1 MARPSEGKWVQE
13 KTLVF
18 PPEEDCYI
26 YKRPNSGTWQYFLTI
41 PGEGVERKS
50 TKKKNQVEA
59 LQVARDR
66 KLEVMMRQKQSGRE
80 KNSTKIARKVL
91 TLMKLRVRTTS

>member
-13 KTLVF
+13 KILVF

-26 YKRPNSGTWQYFLTI
+26 YKRPNSFAWQYFLTI

-50 TKKKNQVEA
+50 TKKKHQLEV
-59 LQVARDR
+59 LQLARDR
-66 KLEVMMRQKQSGRE
+66 RLEVMM
-80 KNSTKIARKVL
+80 
-91 TLMKLRVRTTS
+91 